1 MSIQV
6 LKTNQFV
13 SHRILNNVTIIY
25 KKQTDIR
32 WNIAS
37 GVEICTVQFKHRSC
51 CSLCLHLRGIIV
63 RCDLVSLSGWAM
75 PESYY

>member
-13 SHRILNNVTIIY
+13 SYRILNNVTIIY
-25 KKQTDIR
+25 KKETDIR

-37 GVEICTVQFKHRSC
+37 GVEILYCTV
-51 CSLCLHLRGIIV
+51 
-63 RCDLVSLSGWAM
+63 
-75 PESYY
+75 